1 MIITRVRL
9 QNWKNF
15 QSIDVPLQPRTFLV
29 GANASGKSNF
39 LDAIRFLRDVAR
51 PAGGLQYA
59 VGERDGVTKIRCLAA
74 RAKSDIELEV
84 HLAESLSAGL
94 RWKYV
99 LGFKH
104 IGGGIQKSEAQITK
118 ERVWDEQQQDWILD
132 RSPAN
137 EANDLE
143 ALKFTHLEQI
153 TSNKAFRQVYNFF
166 NEVQYLHVVPQLLR
180 DADSYIL
187 ASHREDF
194 YGRNLLERMA
204 KTNANTRNAHLRR
217 IGQALRMAV
226 PQLSELNFVK
236 DKKSG
241 TPHLEARYEHW
252 RAKGGKQREAQFS
265 DGTLRIVG
273 FLWALM
279 DGNETVLLEEPEL
292 NLHAAIVKQ
301 LAEFISQVQ
310 HRRGRV
316 RQVIMTTHSYDLLSN
331 EGISGEEVLV
341 LEPSAEGTTI
351 QPAAA
356 VGEVK
361 ALLEAGFSVA
371 EAALPKV
378 APHDISQF
386 NGAHRAIG

>member
-15 QSIDVPLQPRTFLV
+15 QSINVPLQPRTFLV

-59 VGERDGVTKIRCLAA
+59 VSARDGVTNIRCLAA

-84 HLAESLSAGL
+84 HLAESSQTDT

-99 LGFKH
+99 LGFRH

-118 ERVWDEQQQDWILD
+118 ERVWDAERQAWILD
-132 RSPAN
+132 RSPEN
-137 EANDLE
+137 EENDLE

-153 TSNKAFRQVYNFF
+153 TSNKSFREIYNFLT
-166 NEVQYLHVVPQLLR
+166 EVQYLHVIPQLLR
-180 DADSYIL
+180 EADSYIL

-204 KTNANTRNAHLRR
+204 RTNANTRNAYLKR
-217 IGQALRMAV
+217 IGEALRLAV
-226 PQLSELNFVK
+226 PQLSELSFVK
-236 DKKSG
+236 DEKAG

-252 RAKGGKQREAQFS
+252 RAKGGKQRETQFS

-279 DGNETVLLEEPEL
+279 DGTETVLLEEPEL
-292 NLHAAIVKQ
+292 NLHAAIVRQ

-310 HRRGRV
+310 HRKGRV
-316 RQVIMTTHSYDLLSN
+316 RQVIMTTHSYDLLSHD
-331 EGISGEEVLV
+331 GISGEEVL
-341 LEPSAEGTTI
+341 LLQPSAEGTTMRT
-351 QPAAA
+351 A
-356 VGEVK
+356 GEVEEVS
-361 ALLEAGFSVA
+361 AMLEAGFSVA
-371 EAALPKV
+371 ESALPKV
-378 APHDISQF
+378 APEEISQF
-386 NGAHRAIG
+386 NQLSLF

>member
-15 QSIDVPLQPRTFLV
+15 QAIDVPLQPRTFLV

-39 LDAIRFLRDVAR
+39 LDAIRFLRDIAR

-59 VGERDGVTKIRCLAA
+59 VSAREGVAKLRCLAA
-74 RAKSDIELEV
+74 RAQSDIEIEV
-84 HLAESLSAGL
+84 HLADGVGGEL

-104 IGGGIQKSEAQITK
+104 IGGGIQKSETQITK
-118 ERVWDEQQQDWILD
+118 ERVWDAQKCGWVVDRTPQD
-132 RSPAN
+132 
-137 EANDLE
+137 EANDQE
-143 ALKFTHLEQI
+143 ALKFTYLEQI
-153 TSNKAFRQVYNFF
+153 TSNKPFREVYTFF

-180 DADSYIL
+180 DADSYML

-204 KTNANTRNAHLRR
+204 KTNKNTRDAYLRR
-217 IGQALRMAV
+217 IGQALKLAV
-226 PQLSELNFVK
+226 PQLSNLEFIV
-236 DKKSG
+236 DKKTG
-241 TPHLEARYEHW
+241 VPHLEARYEHW
-252 RAKGGKQREAQFS
+252 RAKGGKQRETQFS
-265 DGTLRIVG
+265 DGTLRIIG

-301 LAEFISQVQ
+301 LAEFISRVQ

-331 EGISGEEVLV
+331 EGIGGDEVLI

-351 QPAAA
+351 RPADE

-361 ALLEAGFSVA
+361 AMLEAGFSVA

-378 APHDISQF
+378 APGAVDGF
-386 NGAHRAIG
+386 NQLSRS